1 MKKYNV
7 IGVMS
12 GTSVDGLDVSFCRF
26 TKNKKWEYEIL
37 NSKTYPYC
45 NFWKKTLINLH
56 LQNKK
61 KIKEIDIEFAKYISD
76 KINHFVKK
84 NKIKAELISSHGHT
98 VFHDPSKKIT

>member
-1 MKKYNV
+1 M
-7 IGVMS
+7 
-12 GTSVDGLDVSFCRF
+12 
-26 TKNKKWEYEIL
+26 

-56 LQNKK
+56 LENKK

-98 VFHDPSKKIT
+98 VFHDPSKKLRYKLAQERLLMSYVG

>member
-37 NSKTYPYC
+37 NLKHTRIVISG
-45 NFWKKTLINLH
+45 KK
-56 LQNKK
+56 
-61 KIKEIDIEFAKYISD
+61 
-76 KINHFVKK
+76 
-84 NKIKAELISSHGHT
+84 
-98 VFHDPSKKIT
+98 P